1 MYMNILCLVKRF
13 FWLVHH
19 FRTFGLIISSTCNF
33 PPLNKIFFGT
43 TMILLMFK
51 SSIVFEIVANQPQRQ
66 CNYQYTNSFL
76 IFFIYFASAV
86 MAAGQEEGAGGRG
99 GSPAYSK
106 MELLHLLDIME
117 RIIPVSGE
125 EWDQVDVHHCTLYP
139 VRKAKGLQCKFQGL
153 YRKTNSTG
161 DPDCPLSVKHAKL
174 LRRTIIERC
183 EVDDAEV
190 EEVVQYVGDMEL
202 LSKFPGIQCLHEIAE
217 DSGKEGVV
225 DPPQAPAPQTNAE
238 VQPPPAETSQPAAV
252 EQGGSQSR
260 PSGRT
265 DAS

>member
-1 MYMNILCLVKRF
+1 MYNSTLMKELYIYLYSGSEPLQSQILACTRTFSVLLKDF

-139 VRKAKGLQCKFQGL
+139 VRKA
-153 YRKTNSTG
+153 
-161 DPDCPLSVKHAKL
+161 
-174 LRRTIIERC
+174 
-183 EVDDAEV
+183 
-190 EEVVQYVGDMEL
+190 
-202 LSKFPGIQCLHEIAE
+202 
-217 DSGKEGVV
+217 
-225 DPPQAPAPQTNAE
+225 
-238 VQPPPAETSQPAAV
+238 
-252 EQGGSQSR
+252 
-260 PSGRT
+260 
-265 DAS
+265 